1 MFETFDYYKNNDIEI
16 LINKYDKNKLINE
29 IKKSEDKIAIIDL
42 ILQEIL
48 DKYPEF
54 CFELIYA
61 LKDFEYQ
68 TIYLLEKYNL
78 DNMIDQNKLFNIL
91 NSTNWGIE
99 YVIKNFEK
107 FDENKLKIVFF
118 YGISSKNQKLLN
130 TFKNNKNL
138 HIRYLFMTYLINYNF
153 KLFRE
158 LFPNILNYLKNS
170 DEVMNSNDL
179 CTLAIAIKKYS
190 LIDFENIREFIF
202 NNYSKNSMAKLLLD
216 NDKEELEKD
225 INMYFGK
232 TNTMFYTLYNNYKKK
247 LDITLINELET
258 LLKIYGTESFEK
270 KILDSEFMPKLY
282 DWTEKYLDLSKDKR
296 TEFLG
301 SGSTAKCYRVGDFIF
316 KLVKFKWSYEDVI
329 CPNLYLILKNEEEI
343 FKRDQNNMVV
353 LGIEVQKYLKTP
365 ANNIS
370 LDILKLW
377 ENELEKNGYILNDT
391 LINGSRGTNAF
402 LLDSYLD
409 ADTKDFSI
417 IPEWFKK
424 TPVVLVDRDRV
435 YKKNKRFKQF
445 NGRY

>member
-1 MFETFDYYKNNDIEI
+1 MFKTFDYYKNNDIET

-29 IKKSEDKIAIIDL
+29 IKTSEDKIAIIEL

-54 CFELIYA
+54 CFELIYD

-78 DNMIDQNKLFNIL
+78 NNMIDQNKLFNIL
-91 NSTNWGIE
+91 NNTNWGIE

-118 YGISSKNQKLLN
+118 YSISSKNPKLLN

-202 NNYSKNSMAKLLLD
+202 NNYSKNSMAKVLFYKD
-216 NDKEELEKD
+216 RNELEANID
-225 INMYFGK
+225 MYYRT
-232 TNTMFYTLYNNYKKK
+232 TNTMFYTIYNNYKKK
-247 LDITLINELET
+247 LDKSLTANLEK
-258 LLKIYGTESFEK
+258 LLSIYGSESFER
-270 KILDSEFMPKLY
+270 KIFDSEFMPKLY
-282 DWTEKYLDLSKDKR
+282 EWTEKYLDLSKDKR
-296 TEFLG
+296 TGFLG
-301 SGSTAKCYRVGDFIF
+301 SGSTANCYQVGDFVF

-409 ADTKDFSI
+409 ADVKDFSI

-435 YKKNKRFKQF
+435 YLKNKSFKQS